1 MAREAIAQARISQA
15 ELAEWRAKAAAAGV
29 SLSEL
34 IRQAMDR
41 THTWTAPAAAA
52 ANERS
57 RQLARIG
64 SNLNQIA
71 RWENTYKR
79 KAAAV
84 QVIGH
89 LSTIERELHN
99 LRIRGGADAD

>member
-41 THTWTAPAAAA
+41 THTWTAPAAA
-52 ANERS
+52 
-57 RQLARIG
+57 
-64 SNLNQIA
+64 
-71 RWENTYKR
+71 
-79 KAAAV
+79 V